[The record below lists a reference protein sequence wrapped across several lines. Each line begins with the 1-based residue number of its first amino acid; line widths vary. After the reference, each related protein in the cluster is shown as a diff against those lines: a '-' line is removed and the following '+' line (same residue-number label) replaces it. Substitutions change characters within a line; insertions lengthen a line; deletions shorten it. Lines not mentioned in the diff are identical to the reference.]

1 MAPDPVAVTTLNN
14 PFWYQPIQ
22 TGTSVPTTFKES
34 SGFAMQ
40 TATATAQTFTVTA
53 RGESI
58 TFSSD
63 LSDQQVWEIL
73 STLRASFAR
82 SLASKWPNLSP
93 AQYAWAHKLAVDSDT
108 KPVQDSGKQYSFQ
121 NLFNV
126 FRNVKK
132 GRKSLILRLE
142 GFNLKLSRDGQ
153 SLWVNDPET
162 MVEGNYG
169 LQPKYLGKVTENH
182 VDSRLSDDIKEA
194 ILNLSNDP
202 LSAMVRYGK
211 VSGRCS
217 CCGLTLTDPVSVAA
231 GIGPICK
238 EKWGL

>member
-1 MAPDPVAVTTLNN
+1 M
-14 PFWYQPIQ
+14 I
-22 TGTSVPTTFKES
+22 ES
-34 SGFAMQ
+34 SGINPAMPQ
-40 TATATAQTFTVTA
+40 VTATGTAKTFVVSA
-53 RGESI
+53 RGENI
-58 TFSSD
+58 TFNSD
-63 LSDQQVWEIL
+63 LTDQQVWEIL
-73 STLRASFAR
+73 STLRSSFAQ

-93 AQYAWAHKLAVDSDT
+93 AQYAWAHKLAVDAST
-108 KPVQDSGKQYSFQ
+108 EPVGCAENQYSFQ

-132 GRKSLILRLE
+132 GRKSLILRLQ

-169 LQPKYLGKVTENH
+169 LQPKYLGKVTEDRL
-182 VDSRLSDDIKEA
+182 DSRLPNEIKDE
-194 ILNLSNDP
+194 ILNLANDP

-211 VSGRCS
+211 VTGRCS